1 MARLF
6 ADDISLSFSSANM
19 AENEFVLDNDLEKLS
34 IWANNR
40 LITCNALKT
49 EVMLISNVFHDYS
62 FEFQLNNNILE
73 IVDVQKH
80 LYISSDKSR
89 RHLNK

>member
-1 MARLF
+1 
-6 ADDISLSFSSANM
+6 M
-19 AENEFVLDNDLEKLS
+19 AEIEFVLDNDLEKLS

-49 EVMLISNVFHDYS
+49 EVMLISHVFHDYS

-89 RHLNK
+89 RRLNK